1 MLMPE
6 TFEEYWKTSPGLGDL
21 SYVRRDL
28 ALKIAEAAFVA
39 GQSSAL
45 KWANKTMP

>member
-1 MLMPE
+1 MEPLE
-6 TFEEYWKTSPGLGDL
+6 TFEEYWEKSPGLGDL
-21 SYVRRDL
+21 TYVRKDL
-28 ALKIAEAAFVA
+28 AMKIIEAAFVA